1 MGKLLYPLLLDPE
14 EKIPY
19 GAEGVGVF
27 HPQEHVVRPLGHHR
41 YQWIQCRRGKGVL
54 FIGGAR
60 YTVGEGQGM
69 LLFPRYPYE
78 RHEYYAVEGE
88 WSTDWVIFQGR
99 GIGDFIENTMGIR
112 DSKVLYI
119 SSPVRIAEK
128 IEELYSAAKQG
139 IASANQCS
147 LLVYD
152 ILLDLKAMTSE
163 SEKSAHIDRMRRLEP
178 VIDYI
183 NENCTSP
190 LTLGELAEIAGVSE
204 QYLCAMFRDAMSKTV
219 FEYVSI
225 ARIRRSKELLL
236 QKSGMRIREVAA
248 RSGFGSESYFCSIF
262 RRYEKMTPTEF
273 RSMSNDAG
281 QECENT
287 DTNLK
292 IL

>member
-14 EKIPY
+14 ERIPY

-41 YQWIQCRRGKGVL
+41 YQWIQCRKGKGVL

-69 LLFPRYPYE
+69 LLFPRYPAE

-88 WSTDWVIFQGR
+88 WFTDWVICQGR
-99 GIGDFIENTMGIR
+99 GIGDFIENTMGIH

-128 IEELYSAAKQG
+128 IEELYTTAKQG
-139 IASANQCS
+139 IALANQCS

-163 SEKSAHIDRMRRLEP
+163 SESSAHVDRMRRLEP
-178 VIDYI
+178 VIGYI
-183 NENCTSP
+183 NEHCADP
-190 LTLGELAEIAGVSE
+190 LTLGELAGIAGVSG
-204 QYLCAMFRDAMSKTV
+204 QYLCAMFRKAMSKTV
-219 FEYVSI
+219 FEDVTI

-236 QKSGMRIREVAA
+236 HESGMRVREVAV
-248 RSGFGSESYFCSIF
+248 RSGFGSESYFCSMF
-262 RRYEKMTPTEF
+262 RRYERMTPTEF
-273 RSMSNDAG
+273 RAMN
-281 QECENT
+281 NV
-287 DTNLK
+287 K
-292 IL
+292 ILI